1 MHFYRLLLQT
11 TLENRK
17 TFIKI
22 VEWWKLFWILR
33 ETMTFSCG
41 AWEVGAQIEHT
52 CRIISSSSFFTFFF
66 LSGPLKKKKNSLLGL
81 LQFCFCFVLVFWLHG
96 LWDLRPLIRDQA
108 CTACIEG
115 EVLTPRSLGKSP
127 SSSFLRKY

>member
-1 MHFYRLLLQT
+1 MGSHTDTCILLLRYNIDIYSLFISLFFNRDIFTFIDFIQT

-22 VEWWKLFWILR
+22 VEWWKLFWVLR
-33 ETMTFSCG
+33 ETITFSCG

-66 LSGPLKKKKNSLLGL
+66 LSGPLKTKQNKTLYWICYSFASVLFWWFGCMAGGVLGP
-81 LQFCFCFVLVFWLHG
+81 W
-96 LWDLRPLIRDQA
+96 
-108 CTACIEG
+108 
-115 EVLTPRSLGKSP
+115 
-127 SSSFLRKY
+127 